1 MSNSGLGI
9 LITLDIALALLGLLV
24 AVIGLWIIVRQAA
37 ANTNHIAQIAERID
51 ARLRRQYPDIDQDL
65 GS

>member
-51 ARLRRQYPDIDQDL
+51 ARLRRQYPAIDKDL
-65 GS
+65 CS